1 MALGAEYTFT
11 DSRPFMYRVNFPYRF
26 AMKPYF
32 SLLTKALLV
41 FVAMLFLCVPPLPGA
56 SKQGKKPAKPVSN
69 TSIAAVSGS
78 RLFYDDPLTKSGTA
92 HLYNLE
98 YDKAIA
104 DFEAAKKLHPNDPF
118 AVNHLIQAILFKEL
132 YRLNALDTTLY
143 TDNGFLTGKPLA
155 GDPQVK
161 QRIFDLAD
169 ESLQLSEARLKA
181 NPNDVEAL
189 YARGVTRGLKLTYV
203 AIIEKSFF
211 AALRNASAS
220 RSDHEH
226 VLQLDPNYVD
236 AKTVVG
242 LHNFVLGSM
251 PLAARIMA
259 GIVGMSGSKKKG
271 LEYLYEVARS
281 DHETSVDARV
291 ALALFLR
298 REARYQDALDIIRT
312 LTAQYQRNFIFA
324 LEEANLLKDA
334 GRGNEAIAAYT
345 KLVEG
350 SKAGEFTD
358 PHIERA
364 AYGLAESLKGQRKT
378 QAALQEYESAIT
390 LSKQPSDGVR
400 IRALLGAGEMYD
412 ALGQR
417 QSALRDYS
425 EAIALDGN
433 SAQADLARKYM
444 KSAFQFQN

>member
-1 MALGAEYTFT
+1 
-11 DSRPFMYRVNFPYRF
+11 
-26 AMKPYF
+26 MKPYF
-32 SLLTKALLV
+32 SLLTKVLLA
-41 FVAMLFLCVPPLPGA
+41 FIAISATVPLTASGGA
-56 SKQGKKPAKPVSN
+56 DQGKKPAK
-69 TSIAAVSGS
+69 AAASTPTQAISGGK
-78 RLFYDDPLTKSGTA
+78 LFYLDALTKSGTT

-104 DFEAAKKLHPNDPF
+104 DFESSRKLHPGDPF
-118 AVNHLIQAILFKEL
+118 AVNHLIQALLFKEL

-161 QRIFDLAD
+161 ARIFELAD
-169 ESLQLSEARLKA
+169 ESLRLSEARLKA

-189 YARGVTRGLKLTYV
+189 YARGVTRGLKLTYA

-220 RSDHEH
+220 RSDHER

-271 LEYLYEVARS
+271 LDYLYEVARS

-298 REARYQDALDIIRT
+298 REARYQDALEIVRT

-334 GRGNEAIAAYT
+334 GKGNEAIAAYMR
-345 KLVEG
+345 LVDE
-350 SKAGEFTD
+350 SKAGAFTD
-358 PHIERA
+358 PHLERA
-364 AYGLAESLKGQRKT
+364 VYGLAESLKGQRKT
-378 QAALQEYESAIT
+378 QEALQEYESAIT

-400 IRALLGAGEMYD
+400 IRAFLGAGEMYD

-417 QSALRDYS
+417 QAALKDYN
-425 EAIALDGN
+425 EAIALDGS
-433 SAQADLARKYM
+433 SAQAELARKYM

>member
-1 MALGAEYTFT
+1 
-11 DSRPFMYRVNFPYRF
+11 MYQVNFPYRF

-32 SLLTKALLV
+32 SLLTKVLLV
-41 FVAMLFLCVPPLPGA
+41 FVALFFLGSQSAVSA
-56 SKQGKKPAKPVSN
+56 MWQGKRQAKPVVHAP
-69 TSIAAVSGS
+69 IPAISGS
-78 RLFYDDPLTKSGTA
+78 KLFYDDPLTKSGTT

-169 ESLQLSEARLKA
+169 ESLQLSETRLKA

-220 RSDHEH
+220 RSDHER
-226 VLQLDPNYVD
+226 VLQLDPHYID

-242 LHNFVLGSM
+242 LHNFVVGSM

-298 REARYQDALDIIRT
+298 REARYQDALEIVRT

-334 GRGNEAIAAYT
+334 GKGSEAIAAYT

-350 SKAGEFTD
+350 SKEGAYTD
-358 PHIERA
+358 PHLERA

-378 QAALQEYESAIT
+378 QEALQEYESAIT
-390 LSKQPSDGVR
+390 LSKQPADGVR

-417 QSALRDYS
+417 QAALKNYN

-433 SAQADLARKYM
+433 SAQAELARRYL

>member
-1 MALGAEYTFT
+1 
-11 DSRPFMYRVNFPYRF
+11 
-26 AMKPYF
+26 MKPYL
-32 SLLTKALLV
+32 SLLTKVLLV
-41 FVAMLFLCVPPLPGA
+41 FLAISATPAKAATSPSF
-56 SKQGKKPAKPVSN
+56 KDKKRTKPAKIVPL
-69 TSIAAVSGS
+69 SGAS
-78 RLFYDDPLTKSGTA
+78 GARLFTEDPLTQSGTN

-104 DFEAAKKLHPNDPF
+104 DFEAARKQHPDDPF
-118 AVNHLIQAILFKEL
+118 AVNHLIQGLLFKEL

-143 TDNGFLTGKPLA
+143 ADNGFLTGKPLA

-161 QRIFDLAD
+161 SRIFESAE
-169 ESLQLSEARLKA
+169 ESLALSERRLTA

-203 AIIEKSFF
+203 AIIDKSFF
-211 AALRNASAS
+211 SALRNASAS
-220 RSDHEH
+220 RNDHER

-271 LEYLYEVARS
+271 IDYLYEVARS
-281 DHETSVDARV
+281 KCETSVDARV

-298 REARYQDALDIIRT
+298 REARYQDALDLVRT
-312 LTAQYQRNFIFA
+312 LTAQYPRNFIFG

-334 GRGNEAIAAYT
+334 GQEEAAIAAYT
-345 KLVEG
+345 QILDK
-350 SKAGEFTD
+350 SKAGVFSD
-358 PHIERA
+358 PHVERA
-364 AYGLAESLKGQRKT
+364 MFGLAESLKGQRKT
-378 QAALQEYESAIT
+378 QQALDEYESALS
-390 LSKQPSDGVR
+390 LSKQASDGVR

-412 ALGQR
+412 ALGK
-417 QSALRDYS
+417 RDLATKDYN
-425 EAIALDGN
+425 EAIAIDGN
-433 SAQADLARKYM
+433 SAQAELARKYLR
-444 KSAFQFQN
+444 SAFQFQN

>member
-1 MALGAEYTFT
+1 
-11 DSRPFMYRVNFPYRF
+11 MYQVNFSYRF
-26 AMKPYF
+26 AMKPYA
-32 SLLTKALLV
+32 SLLTKALLA
-41 FVAMLFLCVPPLPGA
+41 FLALSVAAQGTVSRTPD
-56 SKQGKKPAKPVSN
+56 KGKKPLKTAPGQVTSGAFGAKLY
-69 TSIAAVSGS
+69 S
-78 RLFYDDPLTKSGTA
+78 RDLLTKSGTA

-104 DFEAAKKLHPNDPF
+104 DFEGARKQHPDDTF
-118 AVNHLIQAILFKEL
+118 ALNHLVQALLFKEL

-155 GDPQVK
+155 GDPALK
-161 QRIFDLAD
+161 ARIFDLAD
-169 ESLQLSEARLKA
+169 HSLQLSEGRLKA

-226 VLQLDPNYVD
+226 VLQIDPNYLD

-259 GIVGMSGSKKKG
+259 GIVGMSGNKKKG
-271 LEYLYEVARS
+271 LDYLYEVGRS
-281 DHETSVDARV
+281 NCETSVDARV

-298 REARYQDALDIIRT
+298 REARYQDALDIVRT
-312 LTAQYQRNFIFA
+312 LTTQYPKNFIFA

-334 GRGNEAIAAYT
+334 GKGQEAIIAYAHIMD
-345 KLVEG
+345 G
-350 SKAGEFTD
+350 SKNGAYSD
-358 PHIERA
+358 PHLERA
-364 AYGLAESLKGQRKT
+364 AFGWAESLKGQRKT
-378 QAALQEYESAIT
+378 QEALLEYESAIT
-390 LSKQPSDGVR
+390 LSKEPFDGVR
-400 IRALLGAGEMYD
+400 IRALLGAGEMND
-412 ALGQR
+412 AMGK
-417 QSALRDYS
+417 RDLAVKDYN
-425 EAIALDGN
+425 EAISIDGS
-433 SAQADLARKYM
+433 SAQAELARKYLRA
-444 KSAFQFQN
+444 AFQF

>member
-1 MALGAEYTFT
+1 
-11 DSRPFMYRVNFPYRF
+11 MYQVNFPYRF

-32 SLLTKALLV
+32 SLLTKVLLV
-41 FVAMLFLCVPPLPGA
+41 FVALLVA
-56 SKQGKKPAKPVSN
+56 SSQRAYSADWQGKKRVKPALGTPN
-69 TSIAAVSGS
+69 PTVSGS

-98 YDKAIA
+98 YDKAVA

-155 GDPQVK
+155 GDSQVK
-161 QRIFDLAD
+161 QRLFDLAD

-298 REARYQDALDIIRT
+298 REGRYQDALDIVRT
-312 LTAQYQRNFIFA
+312 LTSQYQRNFIFA

-334 GRGNEAIAAYT
+334 GKGGDAIAAYT

-350 SKAGEFTD
+350 SKAGAYTD
-358 PHIERA
+358 PHLERA

-378 QAALQEYESAIT
+378 QEALQEYESAIT
-390 LSKQPSDGVR
+390 LSKQPADGVR

-417 QSALRDYS
+417 QAALKDYN
-425 EAIALDGN
+425 EAIALDSN
-433 SAQADLARKYM
+433 SAQAELARKYV